1 MLAKELREASERAER
16 HLAAESRSYDAVVVG
31 AGASG
36 GLAAELLT
44 AAGLNVLL
52 LDAGVPGGGARA
64 PFSQVIAQELASLPD
79 RARAGFFARPL
90 LTALKKPLSFLGRI
104 RQPTQSRCY
113 AWHRKPNAYV
123 DDIDCPFVNAGDDPF
138 HWIRCRGIGGRLAV
152 PGHGRI
158 YVRFGVED
166 FASGDNGL
174 PAWPFPLR
182 ELDPWY
188 AAVEKRLG
196 MVAMEER
203 SGWKTTALAAA
214 IMARIEDSWPE
225 LNVEL
230 CKPVAPPDCLAV
242 AARTGRLALRQ
253 GAMARSIEVENGK
266 AAGVTWLDTATGREC
281 HVKTGTVFLCASPLE
296 STRVLLLSRDKV
308 TGTPIG
314 RQSNALGHFLMDHVV
329 LRTEAFGPWPK
340 GVSAERDGE
349 PPGLLVQRFRGEGSR
364 HSHFSVQVYATKT
377 AFGRLGL
384 YLSAFHEMLPKWTNR
399 VTIDPERFD
408 RWGIPVLRIACKH
421 GPAEL
426 SGAAEMREAL
436 EKIASALKT
445 KTRRTTASRTAAGLA
460 LHECGTARM
469 GDDPSNSVLDP
480 HNECWDARDLFVTDA
495 SSFPSQGT
503 ANPTLTVLALTARAC
518 AHALENLKARQP
530 KNAWM

>member
-1 MLAKELREASERAER
+1 MLSKELREASERAER
-16 HLAAESRSYDAVVVG
+16 NLAAGSMHYDAVVVG

-44 AAGLNVLL
+44 AAGLEVLL
-52 LDAGVPGGGARA
+52 LDAGAPDGGARS
-64 PFSQVIAQELASLPD
+64 PFSRFLAKELASLPD
-79 RARAGFFARPL
+79 RVCAEFLTRPL
-90 LTALKKPLSFLGRI
+90 MASLKKPLGLLGRI
-104 RQPTQSRCY
+104 RQPTQSRCH
-113 AWHRKPNAYV
+113 AWHRKPEAYV
-123 DDIDCPFVNAGDDPF
+123 DDIDYPFVSAGDDPF
-138 HWIRCRGIGGRLAV
+138 YWIRCHGIGGRLAV

-166 FASGDNGL
+166 FATGDNER
-174 PAWPFPLR
+174 PVWPFPLR

-196 MVAMEER
+196 MVTTKEG
-203 SGWKTTALAAA
+203 SGLKTDALADA
-214 IMARIEDSWPE
+214 IMGRLQNSWPE
-225 LNVEL
+225 LNIAL
-230 CKPVAPPDCLAV
+230 CKPVAPPDCVAA

-253 GAMARSIEVENGK
+253 GAIARSIEVESGRTT
-266 AAGVTWLDTATGREC
+266 GVTWFDTATGREYQA
-281 HVKTGTVFLCASPLE
+281 TAATVFLCASPLE

-308 TGTPIG
+308 TGNAIG
-314 RQSNALGHFLMDHVV
+314 ARSNALGHFLLDHVV

-340 GVSAERDGE
+340 GVSAARGGE
-349 PPGLLVQRFRGEGSR
+349 PPGLLVQRFRGEGTQHSR
-364 HSHFSVQVYATKT
+364 FGVQIYAVKT

-384 YLSAFHEMLPKWTNR
+384 YLSAFHEMLPRSTNR
-399 VTIDPERFD
+399 VTIDPARFD

-421 GPAEL
+421 GPSEI

-436 EKIASALKT
+436 EKIASALNAKIS
-445 KTRRTTASRTAAGLA
+445 RTTAPHTAKGLA

-480 HNECWDARDLFVTDA
+480 HNECWDARGLFVTDA

-518 AHALENLKARQP
+518 AHALEKLEARQP
-530 KNAWM
+530 TNAWM